1 MRSDKLMTGLV
12 LVLIGV
18 AYLLAHFGYA
28 DIHWMNFWRLW
39 PIFLVIAGVNLI
51 FANNKSG
58 MATAIKAIVL
68 VGGLAVILFADTGS
82 RYFWEP
88 RNFRYNLDE
97 KGWHRNDNDDDDD
110 DGDDNGRDIVKVEGN
125 SNFKYNYS
133 PDIKIAQLN
142 ISGGAAT
149 YKLEDSTSSAE
160 LFSAS
165 TKEFLNRYEFTNS
178 KTDSLAVLNFK
189 MRDGKG
195 RNGFK
200 WDSDHANQA
209 NFRLSTLPVWDI
221 NINSGAS
228 EINFDLSKFK
238 VRKLDINAGAAS
250 CEIKLGMPLATTNVD
265 VSAAASEVKFRVPE
279 GAACSIIT
287 QSGLSQN
294 NIDGFTK
301 VGDNRYETP
310 GFASAKNK
318 MYIKM
323 KGGISDFNVSK
334 Y

>member
-1 MRSDKLMTGLV
+1 MRSDKLITGLV

-18 AYLLAHFGYA
+18 AFLLSHYGYV

-58 MATAIKAIVL
+58 TATAIKALVL
-68 VGGLAVILFADTGS
+68 VGGLSIILFADTGNH
-82 RYFWEP
+82 YFWEP
-88 RNFRYNLDE
+88 RNFRYNFDD
-97 KGWHRNDNDDDDD
+97 KGWHRNHDRDDNDDDE
-110 DGDDNGRDIVKVEGN
+110 DNDRDIVKVEGN
-125 SNFKYNYS
+125 SNFKYDYS
-133 PDIKIAQLN
+133 PDIKAAELN
-142 ISGGAAT
+142 ISGGGAT
-149 YKLEDSTSSAE
+149 YRLSDTTSSQ

-178 KTDSLAVLNFK
+178 KNDSLAVLNFR
-189 MRDGKG
+189 MRDNG
-195 RNGFK
+195 RKHNFK
-200 WDSDHANQA
+200 WDSDHANEA
-209 NFRLSTLPVWDI
+209 DFKLNALPVWDI
-221 NINSGAS
+221 NVKTGAA

-238 VRKLDINAGAAS
+238 VRNLNISGGAAS
-250 CEIKLGMPLATTNVD
+250 FDIKLGQPLATTMVE
-265 VSAAASEVKFRVPE
+265 VSTGVSEIKIKVPE
-279 GAACSIIT
+279 GAACSIT
-287 QSGLSQN
+287 TDSGLSSTDIN
-294 NIDGFTK
+294 GFTK
-301 VGDNRYETP
+301 VADNRYETP

>member
-68 VGGLAVILFADTGS
+68 VGGLAVILFADAGS

-110 DGDDNGRDIVKVEGN
+110 DDNGRDIVKVEGN

-142 ISGGAAT
+142 IIGGGAS
-149 YKLEDSTSSAE
+149 YKLSDTTSTE
-160 LFSAS
+160 LFSAQ

-189 MRDGKG
+189 MRDRHGK
-195 RNGFK
+195 NNFN
-200 WDSDHANQA
+200 WNSDHANEA
-209 NFRLSTLPVWDI
+209 DFKLNTLPVWDI
-221 NINSGAS
+221 YVKTGAA
-228 EINFDLSKFK
+228 ELNFDLSKFK
-238 VRKLDINAGAAS
+238 VRKLDINGGAAS
-250 CEIKLGMPLATTNVD
+250 FTVKLGQPLATTNVE
-265 VSAAASEVKFRVPE
+265 VSTGVSEINLKVPE
-279 GAACSIIT
+279 GAACSIT
-287 QSGLSQN
+287 TDSGLSSTDIN
-294 NIDGFTK
+294 GFTK